1 MKKLSKTYKFILFLF
16 ISIFLIFLNFG
27 ELRNF
32 ARSNL
37 SHDHK
42 VLIKEIFFGK
52 EYLEEISFY
61 KKLGY
66 NKFQIPKTQFVDTE
80 FKKISLEGLKSFKSH
95 YNMAFNKKGK
105 MKKFFL
111 EDLGNGILIA
121 SASGEFKFSTDYSFN
136 KFEDIN
142 TNLSELDVFQV
153 VDITKL
159 ENDIFVSFVVK
170 SENNE
175 CIFFGIANANLNK
188 ENLLFNLFYKENQC
202 TKETNGLGGRIYPY
216 IFNGKKGFLLTTAAT
231 DKMKNKSQDLKS
243 FFGKI
248 WFFELATKNKILFSA
263 GHRNPQ
269 GLIVSDNI
277 IISTEHGPY
286 GGDEI
291 NNIKFGKNYGYP
303 ISSYGELYKFKKDK
317 EKFEVPKYQLSK
329 SHLENNFEE
338 PIFAFVPSIG
348 ISEIEKISNNFS
360 EYWIDNFLVTSLNG
374 RTIFRIKFDNNFEK
388 VIYMEPMYLG
398 ERIRDIK
405 YIENEKIIVLALE
418 ESGSIGVLSIAGN
431 SPQN

>member
-1 MKKLSKTYKFILFLF
+1 MKKLNKIYISVLLLLFLSF
-16 ISIFLIFLNFG
+16 IIVMNFS
-27 ELRNF
+27 EIRNF
-32 ARSNL
+32 ARSKL
-37 SHDHK
+37 SHNHK
-42 VLIKEIFFGK
+42 VFIKELFFGK

-66 NKFQIPKTQFVDTE
+66 NRFQIPQTQFIDLE
-80 FKKISLEGLKSFKSH
+80 FKKIPLEGLKSFKTH

-105 MKKFFL
+105 TKKFFL
-111 EDLGNGILIA
+111 EDLGDGILIA
-121 SASGEFKFSTDYSFN
+121 SASGEFKISTDYSLS
-136 KFEDIN
+136 KFKDLN
-142 TNLSELDVFQV
+142 TNLSELKVSQV
-153 VDITKL
+153 IDISKL
-159 ENDIFVSFVVK
+159 ENDIFVSFIIK
-170 SENNE
+170 SEKE
-175 CIFFGIANANLNK
+175 DCIFFGIANASINK
-188 ENLLFNLFYKENQC
+188 ENLFFDLFYKENQC

-216 IFNGKKGFLLTTAAT
+216 IFKEKKGFLITTAAT
-231 DKMKNKSQDLKS
+231 DKMKKKSQDLKS

-248 WFFELATKNKILFSA
+248 WFFELETKNKILFSI

-269 GLIVSDNI
+269 GLIVSDNM

-317 EKFEVPKYQLSK
+317 EKLKIPKYELSK
-329 SHLENNFEE
+329 SHLDNNFEE
-338 PIFAFVPSIG
+338 PIFSFVPSIG

-360 EYWIDNFLVTSLNG
+360 EYWINNFLITSLNG
-374 RTIFRIKFDNNFEK
+374 RTIYRVKFDSKYEK

-405 YIENEKIIVLALE
+405 YIKNENIIILALE
-418 ESGSIGVLSIAGN
+418 ETGSIGVLSAK
-431 SPQN
+431 

>member
-1 MKKLSKTYKFILFLF
+1 MKKFLLNYKILLTL
-16 ISIFLIFLNFG
+16 ILLIFIMIINFNKIRG
-27 ELRNF
+27 YV
-32 ARSNL
+32 RSNMP
-37 SHDHK
+37 HDYK
-42 VLIKEIFFGK
+42 VFIKEIFFGK

-61 KKLGY
+61 RKLGY
-66 NKFQIPKTQFVDTE
+66 NKFQIPKTQFVDLE
-80 FKKISLEGLKSFKSH
+80 FKKISLKGLKSFKSH

-105 MKKFFL
+105 TKKFFL

-121 SASGEFKFSTDYSFN
+121 SASGEFKFSTDYSLS

-159 ENDIFVSFVVK
+159 ENDIFISFVIK
-170 SENNE
+170 SENDE
-175 CIFFGIANANLNK
+175 CVFFGIANANLNK
-188 ENLLFNLFYKENQC
+188 KKLLFNLFYKENQC

-216 IFNGKKGFLLTTAAT
+216 IFQGKKGFLLTTAAT
-231 DKMKNKSQDLKS
+231 DKMKNKSQDLES

-248 WFFELATKNKILFSA
+248 WFFELATKNKILFSV

-269 GLIVSDNI
+269 GLTVSDNI

-317 EKFEVPKYQLSK
+317 EKFKAPKYQLSK

-338 PIFAFVPSIG
+338 PIFSFVPSIG
-348 ISEIEKISNNFS
+348 ISEIEKIPNDFS
-360 EYWIDNFLVTSLNG
+360 EYWIDNFLITSLNG
-374 RTIFRIKFDNNFEK
+374 RTIFRVKFDDKFEK

-405 YIENEKIIVLALE
+405 YIKNEKIIILALE
-418 ESGSIGVLSIAGN
+418 ETGSIGVLSVN
-431 SPQN
+431 KFK

>member
-1 MKKLSKTYKFILFLF
+1 M
-16 ISIFLIFLNFG
+16 NFS
-27 ELRNF
+27 EIRNF
-32 ARSNL
+32 ARSKL
-37 SHDHK
+37 SHNHK
-42 VLIKEIFFGK
+42 VFIKELFFGK

-66 NKFQIPKTQFVDTE
+66 NRFQIPQTQFIDLE
-80 FKKISLEGLKSFKSH
+80 FKKIPLEGLKSFKTH

-105 MKKFFL
+105 TKKFFL
-111 EDLGNGILIA
+111 EDLGDGILIA
-121 SASGEFKFSTDYSFN
+121 SASGEFKISTDYSLS
-136 KFEDIN
+136 KFKDLN
-142 TNLSELDVFQV
+142 TNLSELKVSQV
-153 VDITKL
+153 IDISKL
-159 ENDIFVSFVVK
+159 ENDIFVSFIIK
-170 SENNE
+170 SEKE
-175 CIFFGIANANLNK
+175 DCIFFGIANASINK
-188 ENLLFNLFYKENQC
+188 ENLFFDLFYKENQC

-216 IFNGKKGFLLTTAAT
+216 IFKEKKGFLITTAAT
-231 DKMKNKSQDLKS
+231 DKMKKKSQDLKS

-248 WFFELATKNKILFSA
+248 WFFELETKNKILFSI

-269 GLIVSDNI
+269 GLIVSDNM

-317 EKFEVPKYQLSK
+317 EKLKIPKYELSK
-329 SHLENNFEE
+329 SHLDNNFEE
-338 PIFAFVPSIG
+338 PIFSFVPSIG

-360 EYWIDNFLVTSLNG
+360 EYWINNFLITSLNG
-374 RTIFRIKFDNNFEK
+374 RTIYRVKFDSKYEK

-405 YIENEKIIVLALE
+405 YIKNENIIILALE
-418 ESGSIGVLSIAGN
+418 ETGSIGVLSAK
-431 SPQN
+431 